1 MNAEEIINFN
11 KKALYSSLTSKDTS
25 SRFFNKSIL
34 HYAAT
39 MEIFS
44 FNKNGGVSYEK
55 LCLNIPKNL
64 GSRSSIQN
72 LLNEGMDKKLL
83 FKIESDKDKRI
94 KNYFLKDDLYQMV
107 CNWIKGQSKIYT
119 KKKKKK
125 LINKGNI

>member
-11 KKALYSSLTSKDTS
+11 KKALYSSLTSANTS

-44 FNKNGGVSYEK
+44 FTKTGGISYEK
-55 LCLNIPKNL
+55 LCLNIPKTL

-72 LLNEGMDKKLL
+72 LLNEGLDKKLL
-83 FKIESDKDKRI
+83 IKVESTKDKRI
-94 KNYFLKDDLYQMV
+94 KNYFLNDSFYHLV
-107 CNWIKGQSKIYT
+107 ISWIKEQKNIYNNLKI
-119 KKKKKK
+119 
-125 LINKGNI
+125 

>member
-11 KKALYSSLTSKDTS
+11 KKALYSSLTSTNTS

-44 FNKNGGVSYEK
+44 CTKTGGVSYEK
-55 LCLNIPKNL
+55 LCLNIPKTL

-72 LLNEGMDKKLL
+72 LLNEGLDKKLL
-83 FKIESDKDKRI
+83 IKVESTKDKRI
-94 KNYFLKDDLYQMV
+94 KNYFLNDSFYQLV
-107 CNWIKGQSKIYT
+107 VNWIKEQKNIYNNLKI
-119 KKKKKK
+119 
-125 LINKGNI
+125 

>member
-25 SRFFNKSIL
+25 SRFFNKTIL

-44 FNKNGGVSYEK
+44 FTKTGGISYEK
-55 LCLNIPKNL
+55 LCLNIPKAL

-72 LLNEGMDKKLL
+72 LLNEGLDKKLL
-83 FKIESDKDKRI
+83 LKIESNKDKRI
-94 KNYFLKDDLYQMV
+94 KNYFLNDSFYQLV
-107 CNWIKGQSKIYT
+107 VDWIKEQKNIYNNLKI
-119 KKKKKK
+119 
-125 LINKGNI
+125 

>member
-25 SRFFNKSIL
+25 SRFFNKTIL

-44 FNKNGGVSYEK
+44 FTKTGGISYEK
-55 LCLNIPKNL
+55 LCFNIPRAL

-72 LLNEGMDKKLL
+72 LLNEGLDKKLL
-83 FKIESDKDKRI
+83 LKIESNKDKRI
-94 KNYFLKDDLYQMV
+94 KNYFLNDSFYQLV
-107 CNWIKGQSKIYT
+107 VNWIKEQKNIYNNLKI
-119 KKKKKK
+119 
-125 LINKGNI
+125 

>member
-11 KKALYSSLTSKDTS
+11 KKALYSSLTSTNTS

-44 FNKNGGVSYEK
+44 FTKTGGVSYEK
-55 LCLNIPKNL
+55 LCLNIPKTL

-72 LLNEGMDKKLL
+72 LLNEGLDKKLL
-83 FKIESDKDKRI
+83 LKIESTKDKRI
-94 KNYFLKDDLYQMV
+94 KNYFLKDSFYQLV
-107 CNWIKGQSKIYT
+107 VNWIIEQKNIYNNLKI
-119 KKKKKK
+119 
-125 LINKGNI
+125 